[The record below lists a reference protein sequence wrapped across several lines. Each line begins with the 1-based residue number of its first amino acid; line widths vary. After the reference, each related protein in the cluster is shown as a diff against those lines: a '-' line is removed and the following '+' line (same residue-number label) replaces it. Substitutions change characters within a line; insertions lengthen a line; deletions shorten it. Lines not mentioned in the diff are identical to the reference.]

1 MNCRRIPALVLVL
14 CMAAAAH
21 GQAQEPTLSV
31 VECKGSAT
39 VYSPAAFADFVFEAK
54 FSETAREA
62 AMAKALALPGTL
74 RAALDA
80 AEISITTFE
89 AAAPFVRPLP
99 ENEVIA
105 TLRLRVSISSLGTGN
120 DAETLL
126 ARLCDKIAALAT
138 ASGCT
143 VAGPTLQP
151 ADRDGMIRSAI
162 IAATENAYPAG
173 DALAFA
179 LKSAVY
185 AVDRVQV
192 NEILWN
198 DPGEDGRFH
207 PSVKAVS
214 CTARVTVL
222 YSVAPPV

>member
-1 MNCRRIPALVLVL
+1 MTLRQQSALFLVLGMVFV
-14 CMAAAAH
+14 AGA
-21 GQAQEPTLSV
+21 GAQEPTLSV
-31 VECKGSAT
+31 VECKGTAT
-39 VYSPAAFADFVFEAK
+39 VYNPAAFADFVFEAK
-54 FSETAREA
+54 FSEAAREA
-62 AMAKALALPGTL
+62 AIAKALALPGAL
-74 RAALDA
+74 RAGLDA

-89 AAAPFVRPLP
+89 AAAPHVRPLP
-99 ENEVIA
+99 ENEVAAVI
-105 TLRLRVSISSLGTGN
+105 RLRVAISSLGTGN

-126 ARLCDKIAALAT
+126 ARLCDKIAAVA
-138 ASGCT
+138 AAAGCT
-143 VAGPTLQP
+143 VSGPTLQP
-151 ADRDGMIRSAI
+151 ADREGMIRAAI

-192 NEILWN
+192 NEIAWN
-198 DPGEDGRFH
+198 DAGEDGRFH
-207 PSVKAVS
+207 PSAKAVS